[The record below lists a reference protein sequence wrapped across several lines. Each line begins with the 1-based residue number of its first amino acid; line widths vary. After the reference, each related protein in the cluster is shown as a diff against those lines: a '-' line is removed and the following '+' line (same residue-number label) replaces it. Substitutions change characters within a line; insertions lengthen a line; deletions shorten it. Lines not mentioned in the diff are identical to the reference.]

1 MKTCYF
7 AQLFLL
13 AEEQF
18 NEVLKEQIKEKDSQ
32 LEIDFEKDN
41 KESEI
46 DVDLNKLTKKEL
58 IEYIKE
64 KNIELEKCNENRKCE
79 IVLKE
84 NLRKQLCEK
93 DDKIN
98 KLVIERN
105 ELLDKV
111 SKANSYIDYLK
122 ATIENIKFA
131 LKKDFNIIIH
141 V

>member
-13 AEEQF
+13 DEEQLNKF
-18 NEVLKEQIKEKDSQ
+18 FKEETKKKDSQ
-32 LEIDFEKDN
+32 LEIEFEKDN

-58 IEYIKE
+58 IEYIKDQ
-64 KNIELEKCNENRKCE
+64 NIELAKCNESRKCE
-79 IVLKE
+79 ISIKE
-84 NLRKQLCEK
+84 HLRKQLYEK

-98 KLVIERN
+98 KLIAERN
-105 ELLDKV
+105 ELLNKL
-111 SKANSYIDYLK
+111 SKASCYIDYLK
-122 ATIENIKFA
+122 AIIENIKFTMR
-131 LKKDFNIIIH
+131 KTFNIIIH

>member
-18 NEVLKEQIKEKDSQ
+18 NEVLKEQTKEKDSQ

-41 KESEI
+41 KESEF
-46 DVDLNKLTKKEL
+46 DAELSKMTKKEL
-58 IEYIKE
+58 IEKYKYLLKVNMEIDE
-64 KNIELEKCNENRKCE
+64 ERKD
-79 IVLKE
+79 IATKF
-84 NLRKQLCEK
+84 KQFATEANK
-93 DDKIN
+93 KADKLI
-98 KLVIERN
+98 IERN

-111 SKANSYIDYLK
+111 SKSNSYIDYLK